1 MASLGLSPPSLD
13 LAFLHLSA
21 ERLLACPNLQTAAEG
36 SPKCHCWKREEWRC
50 VVIFGVVRTVC
61 LSQHDG
67 PVALHKHSTTTVQLS
82 LG

>member
-1 MASLGLSPPSLD
+1 MVSLGLSPPSLD

-21 ERLLACPNLQTAAEG
+21 ERLVACPNLQIVAEG
-36 SPKCHCWKREEWRC
+36 SPKCHFWKCEERLC

-61 LSQHDG
+61 FPVRDG
-67 PVALHKHSTTTVQLS
+67 PLALHKHSTTTVLLS